1 MGTNEPRRVSCCPE
15 CFCSCHPFKPI
26 ITPEIAERL
35 DREGKELAAEYRK
48 RVLKMWD
55 VKR

>member
-1 MGTNEPRRVSCCPE
+1 MANECCPA

-35 DREGKELAAEYRK
+35 AREGEELAAEYRK
-48 RVLKMWD
+48 RVRKMWD